1 MSKANNDNINKL
13 HLRLERPED
22 YDAVEEVAREAFW
35 DGSWEAEPRITEIP
49 LLISRLRDCSSY
61 VPELHYLAELD
72 GKLVGQIIYTTSKV
86 VDDNGTEHEMLTF
99 GPLSVLPE
107 CQSQGVGKALM
118 QHTFTKA
125 KKLGYRAVLIFGY
138 PDYYPRAGFR
148 RAAEFGI
155 TTSDGKNFDPFMA
168 YPLYDGALDGIK
180 GKYYIDPAYDDL
192 KYDDVVEHDK
202 KFPPKELY
210 IPIPISVLLD
220 RLSPDAQKALE
231 ELKGKALK
239 IMTTRS
245 ENEISEME
253 GIDSQAIEVIR
264 TVVKEHGL
272 YWGESRALT
281 E

>member
-22 YDAVEEVAREAFW
+22 YNAVEELAREAFW

-49 LLISRLRDCSSY
+49 LLISQLRKCPSY
-61 VPELHYLAELD
+61 VPELHYVAELD

-86 VDDNGTEHEMLTF
+86 IDESGAEHEMLTF

-107 CQSQGVGKALM
+107 YQSQGVGKALM
-118 QHTFTKA
+118 QHSFAEA
-125 KKLGYRAVLIFGY
+125 KRLGYRAVLIFGH
-138 PDYYPRAGFR
+138 PDYYPRVGFR

-168 YPLYDGALDGIK
+168 YPLYDGALDGVT
-180 GKYYIDPAYDDL
+180 GRYYIDPAYEDPE
-192 KYDDVVEHDK
+192 YDEIIAYDK

-210 IPIPISVLLD
+210 VPIPISVLFD

-239 IMTTRS
+239 IMTTKS
-245 ENEISEME
+245 EREISAME
-253 GIDSQAIEVIR
+253 GIDSQAIETIR
-264 TVVKEHGL
+264 SVMKEHGL
-272 YWGESRALT
+272 GWGEFRTA